1 MKFLVKHPQRVGLVF
16 LSDRYIGLAPDPI
29 FAAKADALEAYY
41 EPYAKHEWGVDPSTF
56 PKPSPVISLHGD
68 VTRIQPP
75 E

>member
-1 MKFLVKHPQRVGLVF
+1 MKFFVKHPQRAGLVF
-16 LSDRYIGLAPDPI
+16 LSDKYIGLASDPI

-41 EPYAKHEWGVDPSTF
+41 EPYAKHEWGEKKSF
-56 PKPSPVISLHGD
+56 PKPAPVISLHGD